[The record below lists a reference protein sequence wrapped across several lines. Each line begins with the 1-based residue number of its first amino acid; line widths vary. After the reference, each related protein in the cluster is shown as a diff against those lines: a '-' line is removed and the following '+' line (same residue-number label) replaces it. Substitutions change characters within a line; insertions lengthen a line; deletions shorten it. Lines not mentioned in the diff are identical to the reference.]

1 MDKKEI
7 LNKTINLTTMNIVI
21 NGQFTAR
28 KMTGQERFAY
38 EIISELDKLKTD
50 IKFTLVIPKNAK
62 NIPPLK
68 NIPII
73 KYGKA
78 KGSLWEQT
86 FFAYYT
92 IRHKA
97 LSLNLCSIMPLLKP
111 GIICI
116 HDLCYKV
123 NPQYFKTSYA
133 RISQLWHIIQFHFA
147 WHFSPLIFTVSEFS
161 KQQMIDI
168 YHVNP
173 DKIKVLGNGWEHFER
188 VKEDTSLIERH
199 PEFFQKPYFF
209 SLGSLAPNKN
219 IKWILE
225 VAQKHPQYN
234 FYIAGNANPTA
245 YKEDYNSKD
254 YTNVQF
260 LGYISDSEIKTFMKY
275 CKAFIFPSYFEGF
288 GIPPLEALSV
298 GAKVIA
304 ANTSCLPEI
313 LQDTCYY
320 IDPYNTD
327 INLDTLLSNQVQK
340 PNKVLEKYQFK
351 NFALLLLKYL
361 SSIK

>member
-1 MDKKEI
+1 MEYI
-7 LNKTINLTTMNIVI
+7 I

-38 EIISELDKLKTD
+38 EIISELDKLKTN
-50 IKFTLVIPKNAK
+50 IKFTLVVPQNAK
-62 NIPPLK
+62 NIPLLK
-68 NIPII
+68 NILIV

-92 IRHKA
+92 IKHKG

-116 HDLCYKV
+116 HDLSYKI
-123 NPQYFKTSYA
+123 NPQYFKTPYA
-133 RISQLWHIIQFHFA
+133 QISRLWHIIQFHFA

-173 DKIKVLGNGWEHFER
+173 TKIKVLGNGWEHFER
-188 VKEDTSLIERH
+188 IKEDTTLKERY
-199 PEFFQKPYFF
+199 PELFQKPYFF

-225 VAQKHPQYN
+225 VAKKHPHYN

-245 YKEDYNSKD
+245 YKENYETQNL
-254 YTNVQF
+254 TNVRF
-260 LGYISDSEIKTFMKY
+260 LGYIPDSEIKTFMKN

-298 GAKVIA
+298 GAKVIS

-313 LQDTCYY
+313 LQNTCHY
-320 IDPYNTD
+320 IDPYNTNID
-327 INLDTLLSNQVQK
+327 LDALLSQKVQK

-351 NFALLLLKYL
+351 NYAKILLESIL
-361 SSIK
+361 SL